1 MAEQHVTFEG
11 KLNDQPSQLWKLNDQ
26 KANKSGACQA
36 IYWVKQNKT
45 TNALRK
51 DPNEGKNWGT
61 GTVYKGE
68 WQNNK
73 KDGYGIQVWSN
84 GNKYEGDWA
93 KGFREGHGVFWIKK
107 DGKLRKQYAGNWKK
121 GAKSGLGV
129 YFYTDGSR
137 YEGNWAEGMRQSRG
151 TLFFANGDVY
161 VGDWNQDK
169 QSGFGTLTRAN
180 QDVYEGEWLG
190 GKREGAGIYYYK
202 SKDKIYDG
210 EWVNDIPKCGVYTSA
225 EEFFDEEAE
234 FDEDPAAAP
243 KFKRKKARP
252 IPELRLANPDAI
264 LAERIESIQRDRA
277 AVRNLP
283 FIELEKLFSEEG
295 LDDLRRIFSM
305 SDPDG
310 SGEVPVT
317 SLKNL
322 FMELGFN
329 VTEDELAQLLVDLDK
344 TSKNNMKFSDFV
356 KAAHLLDELK
366 ALNRQLEEVE
376 MTGEEQQDDDGE
388 YEYEDEDQ

>member
-1 MAEQHVTFEG
+1 MDST
-11 KLNDQPSQLWKLNDQ
+11 QLWKVNDQ
-26 KANKSGACQA
+26 KANKAGACQA
-36 IYWVKQNKT
+36 IYWVKEKKNNDPLK
-45 TNALRK
+45 R
-51 DPNEGKNWGT
+51 DPNEEKNWET

-73 KDGYGIQVWSN
+73 KHGYGIQVWSN

-107 DGKLRKQYAGNWKK
+107 DGKLRKQYAGNWIK
-121 GAKSGLGV
+121 GHKAGLGV
-129 YFYTDGSR
+129 YFAPDGSR
-137 YEGNWAEGMRQSRG
+137 YEGNWEDGMRQGRG
-151 TLFFANGDVY
+151 TLFFENGDVY

-169 QSGFGTLTRAN
+169 QSGFGTLTKAN

-202 SKDKIYDG
+202 TKDKIYDG

-225 EEFFDEEAE
+225 QEFFDEEADFE
-234 FDEDPAAAP
+234 EDPTNIP
-243 KFKRKKARP
+243 RFKKKTARP

-295 LDDLRRIFSM
+295 LDDLRRIFAM
-305 SDPDG
+305 ADPDG
-310 SGEVPVT
+310 TGNVEVP

-322 FMELGFN
+322 FMELGFT
-329 VTEDELAQLLVDLDK
+329 VTQEELAQLQVDLDK
-344 TSKNNMKFSDFV
+344 TTKDTLKFSDFV

-366 ALNRQLEEVE
+366 ALNRKQEEELAGDDV
-376 MTGEEQQDDDGE
+376 GEEDYG
-388 YEYEDEDQ
+388 DEDGTI